1 MLKEYTTSEEVLT
14 AGESKL
20 AESVMEFY
28 PSRSGQWA
36 WEKAKKIMDSV
47 SRNPFRESS
56 NYEQQYHP
64 AMPIQLIRFKKSLVQ
79 IDADIDFRLS
89 VISATHIRL

>member
-36 WEKAKKIMDSV
+36 
-47 SRNPFRESS
+47 
-56 NYEQQYHP
+56 
-64 AMPIQLIRFKKSLVQ
+64 
-79 IDADIDFRLS
+79 
-89 VISATHIRL
+89 